1 MRVVLDTNVLIS
13 GIFFRGLPGRILEG
27 WSEGRFELVLTPAIY
42 DEYVRTCDRLGA
54 QHKGLHYRPILAS
67 LAGHGPLVSD
77 STHTDPITPD
87 PDDDK
92 FIRCAHEHAAIVVSG
107 DQHLLGADGWNG
119 VQVLKPRA
127 FLALLADEPS

>member
-1 MRVVLDTNVLIS
+1 MRGVLDTNVLIS
-13 GIFFRGLPGRILEG
+13 GIFFRGLPGRILDE

-54 QHKGLHYRPILAS
+54 QHQGLHYQSILAS
-67 LAGHGPLVSD
+67 LAGHGSLVPD
-77 STHTDPITPD
+77 SRHTDPITPD

-107 DQHLLGADGWNG
+107 DRHLLERNGWNG
-119 VQVLKPRA
+119 VRVLNPRA
-127 FLALLADEPS
+127 FLTFLAKEPS